1 MVKPADKRRVV
12 EHWVETGQRSERQGC
27 RRLDV
32 GRSTVRYQSK
42 GRDEAALRARLK
54 ELAQEYPRY
63 GYPTLHDMLRDEG
76 LVKNSK
82 RTYRI
87 YTEEQL
93 QVRRKKRKKLIRRR
107 VPMVVPTR
115 KNERWSID
123 FVSDQLATGRRLR
136 VLK

>member
-1 MVKPADKRRVV
+1 MVQ
-12 EHWVETGQRSERQGC
+12 HWVETGQRFERQGC
-27 RRLDV
+27 RLLDV

-42 GRDEAALRARLK
+42 GRDEAARRARLK

-82 RTYRI
+82 GTYRI

-107 VPMVVPTR
+107 LPKTIVCDNGPELWR
-115 KNERWSID
+115 KHYNEVRPHS
-123 FVSDQLATGRRLR
+123 SLGRMPPRLFAQR
-136 VLK
+136 AA